1 MSSLKQI
8 SDMLI
13 KIAYSDKNDRPSMIK
28 ELEVEFDS
36 LPSSETSIEQQK
48 LIASILN
55 ELEKESLS
63 YVEIDGLDKNKAS
76 KTRAKKLKEVE
87 ISKPSIEEI
96 KVVEPEIVIVEKEPE
111 IINQE
116 LIIEKPKVERKTKV
130 KLEPKEE
137 EHELS
142 FLDDIDNLF

>member
-87 ISKPSIEEI
+87 ISKPNIEEI
-96 KVVEPEIVIVEKEPE
+96 KVVEPEIVTVEKEPE